1 MALISPSR
9 AVPQQGAQQKVGQM
23 LGLLLQTVK
32 QFLALWCHGLRCEDH
47 LSLNQSKHLWGRKG
61 MGGET

>member
-1 MALISPSR
+1 MALVSPSR

-23 LGLLLQTVK
+23 LGRLLQTAK
-32 QFLALWCHGLRCEDH
+32 QFLALWGHCLRCGDH